1 MVNTSFQSNL
11 RSIAAVIC
19 KTAFVLGLLV
29 LFMASPA
36 QAQNYGP
43 EQSICWN
50 NWGNFDRIRVRFE
63 ATNRNSD
70 YDTNILVNGQ
80 TIASVG
86 RDPWGGNSYSG
97 ETYVYKPI
105 SINLGWQFVGGP
117 WWGGFNGRI
126 DYGCNPTFEDS
137 GISPVEGTFYF
148 YGSYLV
154 KSNIGITKSATPTS
168 LKAGASGQFYT
179 INVNI
184 TNAATT
190 APTYI
195 YDNLPAG
202 ISTAGAITIS
212 RGSILG
218 CPAAG
223 ATSLSGCYI
232 PTGASGTFS
241 INVPIN
247 IANNTASTV
256 TNTAYAYNTGSA
268 NCTTTTSCP
277 GSSTNPVA
285 PNSAS
290 FFVQQAIYYNV
301 KSPGPWTFS
310 YSGTNGVGSP
320 TLTNTVVDWAGAV
333 NSPTY
338 TLGALGA
345 NTVLNVPSSPGW
357 YVSWASCSD
366 LNAATTGNPTGN
378 LAVGSG
384 STWGT
389 YVLTIPAANVRGGSA
404 FQCQV
409 VYSASAVRLI
419 TKLAGPRIN
428 DSDQFVVKV
437 TDANVNDITSTTS
450 GTGSTVTGGDTGW
463 RTYNWGSHTI
473 QQTMAP
479 GSTSALSNYNSTVS
493 CTNAQVGGTNVS
505 GVTKIGDSFTS
516 GDPDIIT
523 CTITNTP
530 KPKLYIQQAIYYTVK
545 SPGPWTFSYSGT
557 NGVGSPTLT
566 NTVVDWA
573 GAVNSPTYTLGALGA
588 NTVLNVP
595 SSPGWYVSWASCS
608 DLNAATTGNP
618 TGNLAVGSGSTWG
631 TYVLTIPAANV
642 RGGSAFQCQ
651 VVYSASAVRLIT
663 KLAGPRINDSDQ
675 FVVKVT
681 DANVND
687 ITSTTSGTGST
698 VTGGDTG
705 WRTYNWGS
713 HTIQQTMA
721 PGSTSALSN
730 YNSTVSCT
738 NAQVGGTN
746 VSGVT
751 KIGDSFTS
759 GDPDIITCTITN
771 SPKAPMLRLNKALGS
786 SGRVASTDQFALAI
800 KTGGVGGTT
809 VASATTTGTSLLP
822 TESATLAEAAPG
834 TTYTLVES
842 AAGSTR
848 LNQYT
853 STLTCTDASGVQ
865 TGLPKGQAYNPSV
878 GATITP
884 VLGANISCTITNS
897 PKDFAIYVTKQLGGN
912 RINAADQFN
921 VQVLNGGN
929 GFVIATGITTAGS
942 GAVVNSGTGVLSFS
956 SGGCSGCFH
965 SIGEAM
971 APGSVTPLSL
981 YTPTVSCSNATVG
994 GTDVS
999 GVKTINALYGF
1010 SPVYGDSISCTITN
1024 TPKAPV
1030 LTLRKALGSDRA
1042 NAADQFTVQ
1051 IKNGATVVKSADTS
1065 GTGSQVSGGTTGVT
1079 TLAAGTTYTLT
1090 EVPLA
1095 GGTTNL
1101 AQYTSTLSCVN
1112 ALAGSTTVLPTTVGG
1127 TLTPGVG
1134 DDISCTITNTA
1145 KAPVLR
1151 LNKAL
1156 GTGGRI
1162 SPSDQFVIEIYNEF
1176 GQLMATQ
1183 TTTGTGDQALGQA
1196 QATAV
1201 AGVRYMVGEK
1211 MAAGSA
1217 SNVEQY
1223 SYPVSCT
1230 NALSVTNGG
1239 TDMSSVTSQGALFG
1253 PLRAGDD
1260 ITCTITNTAKQPRL
1274 TVQKRLGASGRIDP
1288 ADQFRL
1294 EVFRETGGALVGGVT
1309 TTGNTTTP
1317 NEQVQV
1323 VGVIGERYMIG
1334 EKMAPG
1340 SVSNVEQYSYPLSC
1354 TNSFSTANGG
1364 SDVSGVTSQGA
1375 LFGPLRAGDNISCV
1389 ITNTAKRAS
1398 LFLTQSLNDAIH
1410 RYPIVVRYAAN
1421 NGWTTTQLSS
1431 SVNTEITSAVQNLNA
1446 TGVAMQFNLTMPNV
1460 FWRISSV
1467 ACTDANA
1474 SLTGN
1479 PTRSFG
1485 TVLST
1490 TSFSLN
1496 AENVRAGSQ
1505 LKCALL
1511 LAAPP
1516 PF

>member
-1 MVNTSFQSNL
+1 MVNTSFHSHL

-126 DYGCNPTFEDS
+126 NYGCNPTFEDS
-137 GISPVEGTFYF
+137 GASPIEGTFYF

-154 KSNIGITKSATPTS
+154 KSNIGISKSATPTS
-168 LKAGASGQFYT
+168 LKAGAPGQFYT

-277 GSSTNPVA
+277 GSSTNPVT
-285 PNSAS
+285 PNSAT
-290 FFVQQAIYYNV
+290 FFVQQAINGAV
-301 KSPGPWTFS
+301 NSAGPWTFS
-310 YSGTNGVGSP
+310 YAGNNGVGSP
-320 TLTNTVVDWAGAV
+320 TLTNNAVNWAGAV

-378 LAVGSG
+378 LAAGSG
-384 STWGT
+384 SSWGT

-419 TKLAGPRIN
+419 IKLAGPRIN

-473 QQTMAP
+473 QQTMAS

-493 CTNAQVGGTNVS
+493 CSNAQIGGTNVS

-516 GDPDIIT
+516 GDTDIIT
-523 CTITNTP
+523 CI
-530 KPKLYIQQAIYYTVK
+530 
-545 SPGPWTFSYSGT
+545 
-557 NGVGSPTLT
+557 
-566 NTVVDWA
+566 
-573 GAVNSPTYTLGALGA
+573 
-588 NTVLNVP
+588 
-595 SSPGWYVSWASCS
+595 
-608 DLNAATTGNP
+608 
-618 TGNLAVGSGSTWG
+618 
-631 TYVLTIPAANV
+631 
-642 RGGSAFQCQ
+642 
-651 VVYSASAVRLIT
+651 
-663 KLAGPRINDSDQ
+663 
-675 FVVKVT
+675 
-681 DANVND
+681 
-687 ITSTTSGTGST
+687 
-698 VTGGDTG
+698 
-705 WRTYNWGS
+705 
-713 HTIQQTMA
+713 
-721 PGSTSALSN
+721 
-730 YNSTVSCT
+730 
-738 NAQVGGTN
+738 
-746 VSGVT
+746 
-751 KIGDSFTS
+751 
-759 GDPDIITCTITN
+759 ITN
-771 SPKAPMLRLNKALGS
+771 SPKAPILRLSKALGS

-822 TESATLAEAAPG
+822 TESATLAEAVPG
-834 TTYTLVES
+834 ITYTLVES

-865 TGLPKGQAYNPSV
+865 TGLPKGQVYNPSV

-929 GFVIATGITTAGS
+929 GVVIATGITTAGS

-1010 SPVYGDSISCTITN
+1010 TPVYGDSISCTITN

-1030 LTLRKALGSDRA
+1030 LTLRKALGSSRA

-1051 IKNGATVVKSADTS
+1051 IKNSASVVKSADTF
-1065 GTGSQVSGGTTGVT
+1065 GAGSQVSGGTTGVT
-1079 TLAAGTTYTLT
+1079 TLAVGTTYTLT

-1156 GTGGRI
+1156 GMGGRI
-1162 SPSDQFVIEIYNEF
+1162 SPNDQFVIEIYNEF

-1183 TTTGTGDQALGQA
+1183 TTTGTGNQALGQA

-1223 SYPVSCT
+1223 GYPVSCT
-1230 NALSVTNGG
+1230 NALSVANGG
-1239 TDMSSVTSQGALFG
+1239 TDMSGVTSQGALFG

-1410 RYPIVVRYAAN
+1410 RYPIMVRYAAN

-1485 TVLST
+1485 TVLSA

>member
-1 MVNTSFQSNL
+1 MRPKVDKTAMVNTSFQSNL

-338 TLGALGA
+338 TLGALSA

-384 STWGT
+384 S
-389 YVLTIPAANVRGGSA
+389 S
-404 FQCQV
+404 
-409 VYSASAVRLI
+409 
-419 TKLAGPRIN
+419 
-428 DSDQFVVKV
+428 
-437 TDANVNDITSTTS
+437 
-450 GTGSTVTGGDTGW
+450 
-463 RTYNWGSHTI
+463 
-473 QQTMAP
+473 
-479 GSTSALSNYNSTVS
+479 
-493 CTNAQVGGTNVS
+493 
-505 GVTKIGDSFTS
+505 
-516 GDPDIIT
+516 
-523 CTITNTP
+523 
-530 KPKLYIQQAIYYTVK
+530 
-545 SPGPWTFSYSGT
+545 
-557 NGVGSPTLT
+557 
-566 NTVVDWA
+566 
-573 GAVNSPTYTLGALGA
+573 
-588 NTVLNVP
+588 
-595 SSPGWYVSWASCS
+595 
-608 DLNAATTGNP
+608 
-618 TGNLAVGSGSTWG
+618 WG

-1127 TLTPGVG
+1127 TLTPSVG

-1446 TGVAMQFNLTMPNV
+1446 TGVAMQFNLIMPNV